1 MAKHRIGVLY
11 DFWWEEGEDRSDP
24 RPRRKSP
31 DEDVQEVYDA
41 LKKAG
46 HNPVFLRIDGSPQS
60 LVELAQSET
69 DHRRVLAVLAY
80 VQQKPA

>member
-11 DFWWEEGEDRSDP
+11 DFWWEEGEDRASEA
-24 RPRRKSP
+24 RPRRQSP

-46 HNPVFLRIDGSPQS
+46 HNPIFLRLDGTPQS

-69 DHRRVLAVLAY
+69 
-80 VQQKPA
+80 